1 MTEYIVFYMLATVIA
16 FSALGVVLL
25 PGVMHSALCLGLC
38 LAGVAGIF
46 ASLGSDFVFA
56 AQILVYVGGI
66 AVLILFVVLLAGSAS
81 DLVTRQINGQ
91 WLPSLLICGAF
102 SWSFLQITAY
112 FRPLNCVASL
122 HPGITATAVPAPT
135 VKAIAALMLDHY
147 AVPFELISLVLL
159 ASMTGAVLFGRR
171 KAQ

>member
-1 MTEYIVFYMLATVIA
+1 MTEIIIFYMLAAVILL
-16 FSALGVVLL
+16 SALGVVLL

-46 ASLGSDFVFA
+46 ASLGANFIFA

-81 DLVTRQINGQ
+81 DLVTRQVNDQ
-91 WLPSLLICGAF
+91 WLPSLFICGAF
-102 SWSFLQITAY
+102 IWSFLKVTAY
-112 FRPLNCVASL
+112 FSGIAAASVPLPS
-122 HPGITATAVPAPT
+122 
-135 VKAIAALMLDHY
+135 VKAIAGAMLGDY
-147 AVPFELISLVLL
+147 AAPFELISVVLL

>member
-1 MTEYIVFYMLATVIA
+1 MTETIIFYLLTAVILL
-16 FSALGVVLL
+16 SALGVVLL
-25 PGVMHSALCLGLC
+25 PGLMHSALCLGLC
-38 LAGVAGIF
+38 LAGVAGLF

-81 DLVTRQINGQ
+81 DKVTRQVNGQ
-91 WLPSLLICGAF
+91 WLPSLLICAAF
-102 SWSFLQITAY
+102 FWAFLKITGY
-112 FRPLNCVASL
+112 FS
-122 HPGITATAVPAPT
+122 GIPAPAASSPS
-135 VKAIAALMLDHY
+135 VRAIAALMLGDY
-147 AVPFELISLVLL
+147 AVPFELISVVLL

>member
-1 MTEYIVFYMLATVIA
+1 MTETIIFYMLTAVILL
-16 FSALGVVLL
+16 SALGVVLL
-25 PGVMHSALCLGLC
+25 RGLMHSALCLGLC

-81 DLVTRQINGQ
+81 DKVTRQINEA
-91 WLPSLLICGAF
+91 WLPSLLICAAF
-102 SWSFLQITAY
+102 FWSFLKVTA
-112 FRPLNCVASL
+112 FFS
-122 HPGITATAVPAPT
+122 GISIQSAPSPT
-135 VKAIAALMLDHY
+135 VKALAGLMLGEY
-147 AVPFELISLVLL
+147 AVPFELISVVLL

>member
-1 MTEYIVFYMLATVIA
+1 MTETIIFYMLTAVILL
-16 FSALGVVLL
+16 SALGVVLL
-25 PGVMHSALCLGLC
+25 PGLMHSALCLGLC

-81 DLVTRQINGQ
+81 DKIVRQVNDQ
-91 WLPSLLICGAF
+91 WLPSLLICAAFFWAFLKIMGYFSGIPGA
-102 SWSFLQITAY
+102 A
-112 FRPLNCVASL
+112 
-122 HPGITATAVPAPT
+122 APSPS
-135 VKAIAALMLDHY
+135 VRAIAALMLGDY
-147 AVPFELISLVLL
+147 AVPFELISVVLL

>member
-1 MTEYIVFYMLATVIA
+1 MIEQIVFYMLASVILL
-16 FSALGVVLL
+16 SALGVVLL
-25 PGVMHSALCLGLC
+25 PGLMHSALCLGLC

-46 ASLGSDFVFA
+46 ASLGSDFIFA

-81 DLVTRQINGQ
+81 DKVTRQINEA
-91 WLPSLLICGAF
+91 WLPSLLICAAF
-102 SWSFLQITAY
+102 IWSFLRITAY
-112 FRPLNCVASL
+112 FA
-122 HPGITATAVPAPT
+122 GITAKSAAAPT
-135 VKAIAALMLDHY
+135 VKAIAALLLGDY
-147 AVPFELISLVLL
+147 AVPFELISIVLL

>member
-1 MTEYIVFYMLATVIA
+1 MLSAVILL
-16 FSALGVVLL
+16 SALGVVLL

-46 ASLGSDFVFA
+46 ASLGADFIFA

-81 DLVTRQINGQ
+81 DLVTRQINDS
-91 WLPSLLICGAF
+91 WLPSLFICAAF
-102 SWSFLQITAY
+102 LWSFLKVTVY
-112 FRPLNCVASL
+112 FSGIAASTL
-122 HPGITATAVPAPT
+122 PVPA
-135 VKAIAALMLDHY
+135 VKFIAAALLGDY